1 MKRNEISRGSKEK
14 GGVVSTGFVGQ
25 ASSLS
30 TAASSSLQASRKAP
44 LQAAGK
50 QHVRF
55 VGQASSSGALRKAP
69 LSTAASSSSQASRK
83 TPLQVAKKQHVSQQQ
98 LQTPILQSKSIE
110 LQKQVSEGAILEL
123 RSLGLSFAGFE
134 KCRQNVRDRTNEER
148 FSASYGV
155 SARTLHAVLADLAL
169 ETPTRIKT
177 KDFLM
182 AVNEL
187 KLYLTEHVQ
196 AGRWG
201 IDENTFRH
209 RWKVIVKAIAA
220 LKEKKIKFDPD
231 DFPRGQVF
239 LMSVDGVNFTIHE
252 PRAKNPGSHW
262 YDHKSHSAGISYEVA
277 IDVRR
282 SRILWINGPRPGK
295 W

>member
-1 MKRNEISRGSKEK
+1 
-14 GGVVSTGFVGQ
+14 
-25 ASSLS
+25 
-30 TAASSSLQASRKAP
+30 
-44 LQAAGK
+44 
-50 QHVRF
+50 
-55 VGQASSSGALRKAP
+55 
-69 LSTAASSSSQASRK
+69 
-83 TPLQVAKKQHVSQQQ
+83 VAKKQHVSQQQ

-209 RWKVIVKAIAA
+209 RWKDIVKAIAA